1 MYIHPDSNRI
11 HYTVDRIENINTFT
25 VCLYHEDQVK
35 SVTSLQIRLED
46 ISKLLQ
52 EYSRLGYIA
61 DRIAF

>member
-1 MYIHPDSNRI
+1 MTIHPDSNRI
-11 HYTVDRIENINTFT
+11 HYTVDRIENRNTFI
-25 VCLYHEDQVK
+25 VCLYSENDIE
-35 SVTSLQIRLED
+35 SLQAWRVGLNA